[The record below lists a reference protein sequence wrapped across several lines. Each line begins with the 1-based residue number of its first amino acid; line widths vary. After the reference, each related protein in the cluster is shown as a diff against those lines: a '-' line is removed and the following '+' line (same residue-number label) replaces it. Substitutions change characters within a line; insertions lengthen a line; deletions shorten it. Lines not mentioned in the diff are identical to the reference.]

1 MTDSEDKSFQ
11 LLADFATYQEAKSW
25 FDYYYYY
32 YPYYGDVTKL
42 DGDGDGRPCV
52 SLPGGP

>member
-25 FDYYYYY
+25 FDYYY
-32 YPYYGDVTKL
+32 PYYGDVAKL

>member
-25 FDYYYYY
+25 FDYYY
-32 YPYYGDVTKL
+32 PYCGDVARL
-42 DGDGDGRPCV
+42 DADDDGAM
-52 SLPGGP
+52 